1 MNYIALDRLL
11 RRLEKLHPKFIDL
24 SLERLLK
31 LLKKLQDPHL
41 KLPNVIHIAGTN
53 GKGSTLNFIRQIL
66 IEHNF
71 KVHCYISPH
80 LESIEERFIV
90 ANKNVTKKKLYNA
103 LKYVELINNKESITF
118 FEITTAAAFYLFSKS
133 KADFLIL
140 ETGLGGRLD
149 ATNVIKNSL
158 INIITPIDID
168 HQEYLGKNIKKITN
182 EKLGIIKKY
191 SNIIIGKQKKIVT
204 AHIKEK
210 IKKKKNTKLF
220 YGKQFKIM
228 KTNSKKFTL
237 RYKKIHYSINNPNLL
252 GNHQIENASLAVAAI
267 LRLNELGYN
276 FSNRII
282 NQGIFKTKWAGRLE
296 KGQLNNIPVY
306 LDGAHNPG
314 GAIQLLKFF
323 QKQKNKCWLIF
334 GMLNNKDLLSYLK
347 IIKPITLGVIAI
359 KIKGEKNSFTPQ
371 QISMNCSKL
380 NIACFE
386 KKSIKDANNFLT
398 TKVMPKNI
406 LICGSLYL
414 VGKIRYLYL

>member
-1 MNYIALDRLL
+1 MPKQLDKLL
-11 RRLEKLHPKFIDL
+11 QQLITLHPKYIDL
-24 SLERLLK
+24 SLNRLLE
-31 LLKKLQDPHL
+31 LLQKIDNPHL
-41 KLPNVIHIAGTN
+41 KLPPIIHIAGTN
-53 GKGSTLNFIRQIL
+53 GKGSTLSYLRHIMMENKL
-66 IEHNF
+66 L
-71 KVHCYISPH
+71 VHAYISPH
-80 LESIEERFIV
+80 LKSFNERIIL
-90 ANKNVTKKKLYNA
+90 ANKEVVTSKLLKNLQYIKK
-103 LKYVELINNKESITF
+103 INNDNPITF
-118 FEITTAAAFYLFSKS
+118 FEITTAVAFYLFSKQ

-149 ATNVIKNSL
+149 ATNVVKNSL

-168 HQEYLGKNIKKITN
+168 HQEYLGKNIIKITN
-182 EKLGIIKKY
+182 EKLGIVKKN
-191 SNIIIGKQKKIVT
+191 SNIIIGKQKKKIT
-204 AHIKEK
+204 SYIKEK

>member
-1 MNYIALDRLL
+1 MPKQLDKLL
-11 RRLEKLHPKFIDL
+11 QQLITLHPKYIDL
-24 SLERLLK
+24 SLNRLLE
-31 LLKKLQDPHL
+31 LLQKIDNPHL
-41 KLPNVIHIAGTN
+41 KLPPIIHIAGTN
-53 GKGSTLNFIRQIL
+53 GKGSTLSYLRHIMMENKFL
-66 IEHNF
+66 
-71 KVHCYISPH
+71 VHAYISPH
-80 LESIEERFIV
+80 LKSFNERIIL
-90 ANKNVTKKKLYNA
+90 ANKEVVTSKLLKNLQYIKK
-103 LKYVELINNKESITF
+103 INNDNPITF
-118 FEITTAAAFYLFSKS
+118 FEITTAVAFYLFSKQ

-149 ATNVIKNSL
+149 ATNVVKNSL

-168 HQEYLGKNIKKITN
+168 HQEYLGKNIIKITN
-182 EKLGIIKKY
+182 EKLGIVKKN
-191 SNIIIGKQKKIVT
+191 SNIIIGKQKKKIT
-204 AHIKEK
+204 SYIKEK

-306 LDGAHNPG
+306 LDGAHNPD

-406 LICGSLYL
+406 LTCGSLYL

>member
-1 MNYIALDRLL
+1 MPKQLDKLL
-11 RRLEKLHPKFIDL
+11 QQLITLHPKYIDL
-24 SLERLLK
+24 SLNRLLE
-31 LLKKLQDPHL
+31 LLQKIDNPHL
-41 KLPNVIHIAGTN
+41 KLPPIIHIAGTN
-53 GKGSTLNFIRQIL
+53 GKGSTLSYLRHIMMENKFL
-66 IEHNF
+66 
-71 KVHCYISPH
+71 VHAYISPH
-80 LESIEERFIV
+80 LKSFNERIIL
-90 ANKNVTKKKLYNA
+90 ANKEVVTSKLLKNLQYIKK
-103 LKYVELINNKESITF
+103 INNDNPITF
-118 FEITTAAAFYLFSKS
+118 FEITTAVAFYLFSKQ

-149 ATNVIKNSL
+149 ATNVVKNSL

-168 HQEYLGKNIKKITN
+168 HQEYLGKNIIKITN
-182 EKLGIIKKY
+182 EKLGIVKKN
-191 SNIIIGKQKKIVT
+191 SNKIIGKQKKIIT
-204 AHIKEK
+204 SYIKEK

-306 LDGAHNPG
+306 LDGAHNPD

>member
-1 MNYIALDRLL
+1 MPKQLDKLL
-11 RRLEKLHPKFIDL
+11 QQLITLHPKYIDL
-24 SLERLLK
+24 SLNRLLE
-31 LLKKLQDPHL
+31 LLQKIDNPHL
-41 KLPNVIHIAGTN
+41 KLPPIIHIAGTN
-53 GKGSTLNFIRQIL
+53 GKGSTLSYLRHIMMENKFL
-66 IEHNF
+66 
-71 KVHCYISPH
+71 VHAYISPH
-80 LESIEERFIV
+80 LKSFNERIIL
-90 ANKNVTKKKLYNA
+90 ANKEVVTSKLLKNLQYIKK
-103 LKYVELINNKESITF
+103 INNDNPITF
-118 FEITTAAAFYLFSKS
+118 FEITTAVAFYLFSKQ

-149 ATNVIKNSL
+149 ATNVVKNSL

-168 HQEYLGKNIKKITN
+168 HQEYLGKNIIKITN
-182 EKLGIIKKY
+182 EKLGIVKKN
-191 SNIIIGKQKKIVT
+191 SNIIIGKQKKKIT
-204 AHIKEK
+204 SYIKEK

>member
-1 MNYIALDRLL
+1 MSKQLNMLL
-11 RRLEKLHPKFIDL
+11 RQLINLHPKYIDL
-24 SLERLLK
+24 SLNRLSDLLQK
-31 LLKKLQDPHL
+31 LNNPHL
-41 KLPNVIHIAGTN
+41 KLPPIIHIAGTN
-53 GKGSTLNFIRQIL
+53 GKGSTLSYLRQIMMENKFL
-66 IEHNF
+66 
-71 KVHCYISPH
+71 VHAYISPH
-80 LESIEERFIV
+80 LKSFNERIIL
-90 ANKNVTKKKLYNA
+90 ANKEVATSKLLKNLQYIKK
-103 LKYVELINNKESITF
+103 INNGNPITF
-118 FEITTAAAFYLFSKS
+118 FEITTAVAFYLFSKQ

-149 ATNVIKNSL
+149 ATNIIKNSL
-158 INIITPIDID
+158 INIITPITID

-182 EKLGIIKKY
+182 EKLGIIKKN
-191 SNIIIGKQKKIVT
+191 SHIIIGKQKKLI
-204 AHIKEK
+204 AAYIKEK
-210 IKKKKNTKLF
+210 IKKKKNTKLY
-220 YGKQFKIM
+220 YGKQFKII
-228 KTNSKKFTL
+228 KINSKKFTL
-237 RYKKIHYSINNPNLL
+237 RYKTMHYSINNPNLL

-276 FSNRII
+276 FSNKII

-296 KGQLNNIPVY
+296 RGQLNNIPVY
-306 LDGAHNPG
+306 LDGAHNPD
-314 GAIQLLKFF
+314 GATQLLKFF
-323 QKQKNKCWLIF
+323 QKRKNKCWLIF

-371 QISMNCSKL
+371 QISMCCSKL
-380 NIACFE
+380 NIACFK

>member
-1 MNYIALDRLL
+1 MPKQLDKLL
-11 RRLEKLHPKFIDL
+11 QQLITLHPKYIDL
-24 SLERLLK
+24 SLNRLLE
-31 LLKKLQDPHL
+31 LLQKIDNPHL
-41 KLPNVIHIAGTN
+41 KLPPIIHIAGTN
-53 GKGSTLNFIRQIL
+53 GKGSTLSYLRHIMMENKFL
-66 IEHNF
+66 
-71 KVHCYISPH
+71 VHAYISPH
-80 LESIEERFIV
+80 LKSFNERIIL
-90 ANKNVTKKKLYNA
+90 ANKEVVTSKLLKNLQYIKK
-103 LKYVELINNKESITF
+103 INNDNPITF
-118 FEITTAAAFYLFSKS
+118 FEITTAVAFYLFSKQ

-149 ATNVIKNSL
+149 ATNVVKNSL

-168 HQEYLGKNIKKITN
+168 HQEYLGKDIIKITN
-182 EKLGIIKKY
+182 EKLGIVKKN
-191 SNIIIGKQKKIVT
+191 SNIIIGKQKKIIT
-204 AHIKEK
+204 SYIKEK

-306 LDGAHNPG
+306 LDGAHNPD

-323 QKQKNKCWLIF
+323 QKHKKKCWLIF
-334 GMLNNKDLLSYLK
+334 GMLNNKDILSYLK

>member
-1 MNYIALDRLL
+1 MSKQLNMLL
-11 RRLEKLHPKFIDL
+11 RQLINLHPKYIDL
-24 SLERLLK
+24 SLNRLSDLLQK
-31 LLKKLQDPHL
+31 LDNPHL
-41 KLPNVIHIAGTN
+41 KLPPIIHIAGTN
-53 GKGSTLNFIRQIL
+53 GKGSTLSYLRQIMMENKFL
-66 IEHNF
+66 
-71 KVHCYISPH
+71 VHAYISPH
-80 LESIEERFIV
+80 LKSFNERIIL
-90 ANKNVTKKKLYNA
+90 ANKEVATSKLLKNLQYIKK
-103 LKYVELINNKESITF
+103 INNGNPITF
-118 FEITTAAAFYLFSKS
+118 FEITTAVAFYLFSKQ

-149 ATNVIKNSL
+149 ATNIIKNSL
-158 INIITPIDID
+158 INIITPITID

-182 EKLGIIKKY
+182 EKLGIIKKN
-191 SNIIIGKQKKIVT
+191 SHIIIGKQKKLIAT
-204 AHIKEK
+204 YIKEK
-210 IKKKKNTKLF
+210 IKKKKNTKLY
-220 YGKQFKIM
+220 YGKQFKII
-228 KTNSKKFTL
+228 KINSKKFTL
-237 RYKKIHYSINNPNLL
+237 RYKTMHYSINNPNLL

-276 FSNRII
+276 FSNKII

-296 KGQLNNIPVY
+296 RGQLNNIPVY
-306 LDGAHNPG
+306 LDGAHNPD
-314 GAIQLLKFF
+314 GATQLLKFF
-323 QKQKNKCWLIF
+323 QKRKNKCWLIF

-371 QISMNCSKL
+371 QISMCCSKL
-380 NIACFE
+380 NIACFK

>member
-1 MNYIALDRLL
+1 MPKQLDKLL
-11 RRLEKLHPKFIDL
+11 QQLITLHPKYIDL
-24 SLERLLK
+24 SLNRLLG
-31 LLKKLQDPHL
+31 LLQKIDNPHL
-41 KLPNVIHIAGTN
+41 KLPPIIHIAGTN
-53 GKGSTLNFIRQIL
+53 GKGSTLSYLRHIMMENKFL
-66 IEHNF
+66 
-71 KVHCYISPH
+71 VHAYISPH
-80 LESIEERFIV
+80 LKSFNERIIL
-90 ANKNVTKKKLYNA
+90 ANKEVVTSKLLKNLQYIKK
-103 LKYVELINNKESITF
+103 INNDNPITF
-118 FEITTAAAFYLFSKS
+118 FEITTAVAFYLFSKQ

-149 ATNVIKNSL
+149 ATNVVKNSL

-168 HQEYLGKNIKKITN
+168 HQEYLGKNIIKITN
-182 EKLGIIKKY
+182 EKLGIVKKN
-191 SNIIIGKQKKIVT
+191 SNIIIGKQKKIIT
-204 AHIKEK
+204 SYIKEK

-323 QKQKNKCWLIF
+323 QKQKKKCWLIF

>member
-1 MNYIALDRLL
+1 MPKQLDKLL
-11 RRLEKLHPKFIDL
+11 QQLITLHPKYIDL
-24 SLERLLK
+24 SLNRLLE
-31 LLKKLQDPHL
+31 LLQKIDNPHL
-41 KLPNVIHIAGTN
+41 KLPPIIHIAGTN
-53 GKGSTLNFIRQIL
+53 GKGSTLSYLRHIMMENKFL
-66 IEHNF
+66 
-71 KVHCYISPH
+71 VHAYISPH
-80 LESIEERFIV
+80 LKSFNERIIL
-90 ANKNVTKKKLYNA
+90 ANKEVVTSKLLKNLQYIKK
-103 LKYVELINNKESITF
+103 INNDNPITF
-118 FEITTAAAFYLFSKS
+118 FEITTAVAFYLFSKQ

-149 ATNVIKNSL
+149 ATNVVKNSL

-168 HQEYLGKNIKKITN
+168 HQEYLGKNIIKITN
-182 EKLGIIKKY
+182 EKLGIFKKN
-191 SNIIIGKQKKIVT
+191 SNIIIGKQKKIIT
-204 AHIKEK
+204 SYIKEK

>member
-1 MNYIALDRLL
+1 MSKQLDMLL
-11 RRLEKLHPKFIDL
+11 RQLINLHPKFIDL
-24 SLERLLK
+24 SLNRLLE
-31 LLKKLQDPHL
+31 LLQKIDNPHL
-41 KLPNVIHIAGTN
+41 KLPPIIHIAGTN
-53 GKGSTLNFIRQIL
+53 GKGSTLSYLRHIMMENKFL
-66 IEHNF
+66 
-71 KVHCYISPH
+71 VHAYISPH
-80 LESIEERFIV
+80 LKSFNERIIL
-90 ANKNVTKKKLYNA
+90 ANKEVVTSKLLKNLQYIKK
-103 LKYVELINNKESITF
+103 INNGNPITF
-118 FEITTAAAFYLFSKS
+118 FEITTAVAFYLFSKQ

-149 ATNVIKNSL
+149 ATNVVQNSL

-168 HQEYLGKNIKKITN
+168 HQEYLGKNIIKITN
-182 EKLGIIKKY
+182 EKLGIIKKN
-191 SNIIIGKQKKIVT
+191 SHIIIGKQKKLI
-204 AHIKEK
+204 AAYIKEK

-276 FSNRII
+276 FPKRII

-306 LDGAHNPG
+306 LDGAHNPD
-314 GAIQLLKFF
+314 GATQLLKFF
-323 QKQKNKCWLIF
+323 QKQNKKCWLIF

-347 IIKPITLGVIAI
+347 IIKPVTLGVVAI

-386 KKSIKDANNFLT
+386 KKSIKDANNFLN

>member
-1 MNYIALDRLL
+1 MPKQLDKLL
-11 RRLEKLHPKFIDL
+11 QQLITLHPKYIDL
-24 SLERLLK
+24 SLNRLLE
-31 LLKKLQDPHL
+31 LLQKIDNPHL
-41 KLPNVIHIAGTN
+41 KLPPIIHIAGTN
-53 GKGSTLNFIRQIL
+53 GKGSTLSYLRHIMMENKFL
-66 IEHNF
+66 
-71 KVHCYISPH
+71 VHAYISPH
-80 LESIEERFIV
+80 LKSFNERIIL
-90 ANKNVTKKKLYNA
+90 ANKEVVTNKLLKNLQYIKK
-103 LKYVELINNKESITF
+103 INNDNPITF
-118 FEITTAAAFYLFSKS
+118 FEITTAVAFYLFSKQ

-149 ATNVIKNSL
+149 ATNVVKNSL
-158 INIITPIDID
+158 INIITPIDTD
-168 HQEYLGKNIKKITN
+168 HQEYLGKNIIKITN
-182 EKLGIIKKY
+182 EKLGIVKKN
-191 SNIIIGKQKKIVT
+191 SNIIIGKQKKIIT
-204 AHIKEK
+204 SYIKEK

-306 LDGAHNPG
+306 LDGAHNPD

-371 QISMNCSKL
+371 QISMSCSKL

-398 TKVMPKNI
+398 TKIMPKKI
-406 LICGSLYL
+406 LACGSLYL
-414 VGKIRYLYL
+414 IGEIRHLYL

>member
-1 MNYIALDRLL
+1 MPKQLDKLL
-11 RRLEKLHPKFIDL
+11 QQLITLHPKYIDL
-24 SLERLLK
+24 SLNRLLE
-31 LLKKLQDPHL
+31 LLQKIDNPHL
-41 KLPNVIHIAGTN
+41 KLPPIIHIAGTN
-53 GKGSTLNFIRQIL
+53 GKGSTLSYLRHIMMENKFL
-66 IEHNF
+66 
-71 KVHCYISPH
+71 VHAYISPH
-80 LESIEERFIV
+80 LKSFNERIIL
-90 ANKNVTKKKLYNA
+90 ANKEVVTSKLLKNLQYIKK
-103 LKYVELINNKESITF
+103 INNGNPITF
-118 FEITTAAAFYLFSKS
+118 FEITTAVAFYLFSKQ

-149 ATNVIKNSL
+149 ATNVVKNSL

-168 HQEYLGKNIKKITN
+168 HQEYLGKNIIKITN
-182 EKLGIIKKY
+182 EKLGIVKKN
-191 SNIIIGKQKKIVT
+191 SNIIIGKQKKIIT
-204 AHIKEK
+204 SYIKEK

-282 NQGIFKTKWAGRLE
+282 NQGIIKTKWAGRLE

-306 LDGAHNPG
+306 LDGAHNLD
-314 GAIQLLKFF
+314 GATQLLKFF

>member
-1 MNYIALDRLL
+1 MPKQLDKLL
-11 RRLEKLHPKFIDL
+11 QQLITLHPKYIDL
-24 SLERLLK
+24 SLNRLLE
-31 LLKKLQDPHL
+31 LLQKIDNPHL
-41 KLPNVIHIAGTN
+41 KLPPIIHIAGTN
-53 GKGSTLNFIRQIL
+53 GKGSTLSYLRHIMMENKFL
-66 IEHNF
+66 
-71 KVHCYISPH
+71 VHAYISPH
-80 LESIEERFIV
+80 LKSFNERIIL
-90 ANKNVTKKKLYNA
+90 ANKEVRTSKLLKNLQYIKK
-103 LKYVELINNKESITF
+103 INNGNPITF
-118 FEITTAAAFYLFSKS
+118 FEITTAVAFYLFSKQ

-149 ATNVIKNSL
+149 ATNVVKNSL

-168 HQEYLGKNIKKITN
+168 HQEYLGKNIIKITN
-182 EKLGIIKKY
+182 EKLGIVKKN
-191 SNIIIGKQKKIVT
+191 SNIIIGKQKKIIT
-204 AHIKEK
+204 SYIKEK

-306 LDGAHNPG
+306 LDGAHNPD

>member
-1 MNYIALDRLL
+1 MPKQLDKLL
-11 RRLEKLHPKFIDL
+11 QQLITLHPKYIDL
-24 SLERLLK
+24 SLNRLLE
-31 LLKKLQDPHL
+31 LLQKIDNPHL
-41 KLPNVIHIAGTN
+41 KLPPIIHIAGTN
-53 GKGSTLNFIRQIL
+53 GKGSTLSYLRHIMMENKFL
-66 IEHNF
+66 
-71 KVHCYISPH
+71 VHAYISPH
-80 LESIEERFIV
+80 LKSFNERIIL
-90 ANKNVTKKKLYNA
+90 ANKEVVTSKLLKNLQYIKK
-103 LKYVELINNKESITF
+103 INNDNPITF
-118 FEITTAAAFYLFSKS
+118 FEITTAVAFYLFSKQ

-149 ATNVIKNSL
+149 ATNVVKNSL

-168 HQEYLGKNIKKITN
+168 HQEYLGKNIIKITN
-182 EKLGIIKKY
+182 EKLGIVKKN
-191 SNIIIGKQKKIVT
+191 SNIIIGKQKKIIT
-204 AHIKEK
+204 SYIKEK

-276 FSNRII
+276 FPNKII
-282 NQGIFKTKWAGRLE
+282 NQGVFKTKWAGRLE
-296 KGQLNNIPVY
+296 RGQLNNIPVY
-306 LDGAHNPG
+306 LDGAHNPD
-314 GAIQLLKFF
+314 GATQLLKFF
-323 QKQKNKCWLIF
+323 QKQNKKCWLIF

-347 IIKPITLGVIAI
+347 IIKPVTLGVVAI

>member
-1 MNYIALDRLL
+1 MPKQLDKLL
-11 RRLEKLHPKFIDL
+11 QQLITLHPKYIDL
-24 SLERLLK
+24 SLNRLLE
-31 LLKKLQDPHL
+31 LLQKIDNPHL
-41 KLPNVIHIAGTN
+41 KLPPIIHIAGTN
-53 GKGSTLNFIRQIL
+53 GKGSTLSYLRHIMMENKFL
-66 IEHNF
+66 
-71 KVHCYISPH
+71 VHAYISPH
-80 LESIEERFIV
+80 LKSFNERIIL
-90 ANKNVTKKKLYNA
+90 ANKEVVTSKLLKNLQYIKK
-103 LKYVELINNKESITF
+103 INNDNPITF
-118 FEITTAAAFYLFSKS
+118 FEITTAVAFYLFSKQ

-149 ATNVIKNSL
+149 ATNVVQNSL

-168 HQEYLGKNIKKITN
+168 HQEYLGKNIIKITN
-182 EKLGIIKKY
+182 EKLGIVKKN
-191 SNIIIGKQKKIVT
+191 SNIIIGKQKKIIT
-204 AHIKEK
+204 SYIKEK

-276 FSNRII
+276 FSNKII

-306 LDGAHNPG
+306 LDGAHNPD
-314 GAIQLLKFF
+314 GATQLLKFF
-323 QKQKNKCWLIF
+323 QKQNKKCWLIF

>member
-1 MNYIALDRLL
+1 MPKQLDKLL
-11 RRLEKLHPKFIDL
+11 QQLITLHPKYIDL
-24 SLERLLK
+24 SLNRLLE
-31 LLKKLQDPHL
+31 LLQKIDNPHL
-41 KLPNVIHIAGTN
+41 KLPPIIHIAGTN
-53 GKGSTLNFIRQIL
+53 GKGSTLSYLRHIMMENKFL
-66 IEHNF
+66 
-71 KVHCYISPH
+71 VHAYISPH
-80 LESIEERFIV
+80 LKSFNERIIL
-90 ANKNVTKKKLYNA
+90 ANKEVVTSKLLKNLQYIKK
-103 LKYVELINNKESITF
+103 INNDNPITF
-118 FEITTAAAFYLFSKS
+118 FEITTAVAFYLFSKQ

-149 ATNVIKNSL
+149 ATNVVKNSL

-168 HQEYLGKNIKKITN
+168 HQEYLGKNIIKITN
-182 EKLGIIKKY
+182 EKLGIVKKN
-191 SNIIIGKQKKIVT
+191 SNIIIGKQKKKIT
-204 AHIKEK
+204 SYIKEK

-398 TKVMPKNI
+398 TKIMPKNI